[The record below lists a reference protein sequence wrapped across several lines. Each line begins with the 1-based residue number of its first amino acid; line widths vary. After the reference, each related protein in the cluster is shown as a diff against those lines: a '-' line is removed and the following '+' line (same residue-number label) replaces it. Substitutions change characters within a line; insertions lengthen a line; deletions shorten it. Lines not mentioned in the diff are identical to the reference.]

1 MLHKESNG
9 GRRNGWTGTDV
20 QAISVVQGEGE
31 DNLDS
36 LMAVE
41 ARSRHIFYRVEVN
54 AFPSNTQ

>member
-20 QAISVVQGEGE
+20 QAISVVQREGE

-41 ARSRHIFYRVEVN
+41 MRSRHIFYRVEVN
-54 AFPSNTQ
+54 AFSSNTQ

>member
-1 MLHKESNG
+1 MLRKESNG
-9 GRRNGWTGTDV
+9 GRRNGYAGNDV

-36 LMAVE
+36 LMTVKV
-41 ARSRHIFYRVEVN
+41 RSRHIFYKMGVN